1 MRLGRRGPRGESGQA
16 LVLALIFVTFA
27 AVIIAATL
35 GLATTNLAA
44 TSGLRTTRG
53 SYYDA
58 DAAMEAAIATIRVDT
73 NRGYLNLCPSFSPA
87 FTLNT
92 PSIPLRVDCFPVVAP
107 LFQRRV
113 VLSVCPA
120 STAAPCPDASSLLRA
135 DVKFYDDQTFG
146 RAVAVQTW
154 SARQ

>member
-1 MRLGRRGPRGESGQA
+1 MRLGRRGPRCESGQA

-73 NRGYLNLCPSFSPA
+73 NSGYLNLCPSFSPA

-92 PSIPLRVDCFPVVAP
+92 SSIPLRVDCFPVVAP

-113 VLSVCPA
+113 VLSVCRA